1 MHLLRSKAVCS
12 YNVRLSFLQSAHTFL
27 KTFLRQ
33 MLSLLV
39 FHPAV
44 SKKIELRPFRSNF
57 FSLIMFCSPVPKAQ
71 TAIFVTK
78 FSRQTIPNKIEH
90 VFRSKALW
98 SYIFI
103 SLDRLVTKNQYWTP
117 NVSRSFLLSFHIEKK
132 RGKAVLFSFRNE
144 TTTKI
149 CQTFG
154 FSRSQAYPI
163 KKPNIP
169 FYQLFK
175 GWRGT
180 NC

>member
-1 MHLLRSKAVCS
+1 MLLLPIFFSSNVTVPKLLVFHPAVPKKVKMHLLRSKAVCS

-44 SKKIELRPFRSNF
+44 SKKIELRPFRSKF

-90 VFRSKALW
+90 VFRSKAL
-98 SYIFI
+98 
-103 SLDRLVTKNQYWTP
+103 
-117 NVSRSFLLSFHIEKK
+117 
-132 RGKAVLFSFRNE
+132 
-144 TTTKI
+144 
-149 CQTFG
+149 
-154 FSRSQAYPI
+154 
-163 KKPNIP
+163 
-169 FYQLFK
+169 
-175 GWRGT
+175 
-180 NC
+180 